1 MNREE
6 NCRVRSYIGCVP
18 ELPVPLRIALID
30 DHEMVLRGLEAM
42 LSHFTEDVTIVGSVT
57 TQAEAHRLVAVEN
70 PDILLSDVRIGRG
83 SGIDLAAELART
95 APSVKV
101 VMLTAYDDEH
111 YLFQA
116 LKAGARGYLL
126 KRIDGHELVNHLRRI
141 AEGDVVIDPSLSGK
155 VAMSAARL
163 ASGEYW
169 PGANI
174 GLTQRESEVFALLVA
189 GHTNKAI
196 ASRLVISEET
206 VKTHVRGLY
215 RKIDAQDRAGAIA
228 YALRERL
235 FL

>member
-1 MNREE
+1 M
-6 NCRVRSYIGCVP
+6 P
-18 ELPVPLRIALID
+18 TPPLRIALVD

-42 LSHFTEDVTIVGSVT
+42 LAHFDSIEIVGTAT
-57 TQAEAHRLVAVEN
+57 TPEEAKRLIAAESPE
-70 PDILLSDVRIGRG
+70 ILLSDVRIGRA
-83 SGIDLAAELART
+83 SGLDLVADLART
-95 APSVKV
+95 APDVKV

-116 LKAGARGYLL
+116 LKVGARGYML
-126 KRIDGHELVNHLRRI
+126 KRIDGHELVNHLRRV

-163 ASGEYW
+163 TSGEYW

-174 GLTQRESEVFALLVA
+174 GLTQRESEVFSLLVA
-189 GHTNKAI
+189 GHSNKAI

-215 RKIDAQDRAGAIA
+215 RKIDVSDRAGAIA
-228 YALRERL
+228 YALRERV